1 MKKKS
6 IAVILIFLL
15 LTPVYKAAAQS
26 SSSASQPST
35 PSNSNSSSS
44 NLPQWVKDMRRW
56 DIITFGSF
64 PFSMFTVAFITDL
77 VRWQDANGMDF
88 SDAGRR
94 YAPWP
99 LKSAGAVEMTTE
111 EYQRTLILAASLS
124 AAVAFTDLIIVL
136 IKRNKERRRIE
147 SRPTGSATVNIIP
160 YDPSAE
166 AGEDTGETEE
176 TDEDSAPD
184 LE

>member
-15 LTPVYKAAAQS
+15 LTPVYKTAAQS

-35 PSNSNSSSS
+35 PSDSSSS

-64 PFSMFTVAFITDL
+64 PFSMFTVVFITDL

-160 YDPSAE
+160 YGLPAE
-166 AGEDTGETEE
+166 TIEQPGETEK
-176 TDEDSAPD
+176 TDEDSDPD